1 MEGYVKKFWGGWNPA
16 MFRKNFKTKNI
27 NIIEYGKKKIGFYD
41 IEKQDRHLYVHN
53 VQLTR
58 SSQGKGIGSYI
69 MCFIERRVLISNL
82 PKIRLSVFKN
92 NPAKEFYLFLGYK
105 VLEDK
110 GTLVIMEKRVKQ

>member
-1 MEGYVKKFWGGWNPA
+1 